1 MGEDRRRR
9 RQPAPNDSRQT
20 GPDREVLRETDVR
33 PLVRRRQQILRRGSD
48 TAQAAEADR
57 DLRTVTTSGSYLDG
71 EWHHISVTAVADG
84 ELTLYVDGSKQ
95 TTEPIDRPLYTG
107 SGATWIGQSPSQVR
121 PLGGAVDDVR
131 IYDRAFLDSEVTALR
146 DTASMPRQ
154 N

>member
-1 MGEDRRRR
+1 
-9 RQPAPNDSRQT
+9 
-20 GPDREVLRETDVR
+20 
-33 PLVRRRQQILRRGSD
+33 
-48 TAQAAEADR
+48 
-57 DLRTVTTSGSYLDG
+57 
-71 EWHHISVTAVADG
+71 VADG

-121 PLGGAVDDVR
+121 PLGGAVDGVR